1 MKNITNKFNDWRRRS
16 VARLVSWRIIGG
28 STTAA
33 IVYFVAKAGA
43 SAAETA
49 TIIFICQFTVNAI
62 LYYIHDRVWNHFQ
75 WGREV
80 VFEDGT
86 TITRAEYLKFV
97 ENYKSS
103 NGEKKV

>member
-1 MKNITNKFNDWRRRS
+1 MKELKKKFNDCRRRS
-16 VARLVSWRIIGG
+16 IARLVSWRIIGG

-33 IVYFVAKAGA
+33 IVYVVAKGGA

-49 TIIFICQFTVNAI
+49 TIIFICQFTINA
-62 LYYIHDRVWNHFQ
+62 LMYYIHDRVWNHFQ

-86 TITRAEYLKFV
+86 TITRAEYLESV
-97 ENYKSS
+97 ANAKST
-103 NGEKKV
+103 NHEKTV

>member
-1 MKNITNKFNDWRRRS
+1 MKKKFNDWRRRS
-16 VARLVSWRIIGG
+16 VVKLVSWRIIGG

-49 TIIFICQFTVNAI
+49 SIIFICQFTINA
-62 LYYIHDRVWNHFQ
+62 LMYYIHDRVWNMFQ

-80 VFEDGT
+80 VLEDGT
-86 TITRAEYLKFV
+86 TITRAEYIESIKQD
-97 ENYKSS
+97 NK
-103 NGEKKV
+103 

>member
-16 VARLVSWRIIGG
+16 MARLISWRIIGG
-28 STTAA
+28 SVTAG
-33 IVYFVAKAGA
+33 IVYLVSSAGA

-49 TIIFICQFTVNAI
+49 TIIFVCQFTINAV
-62 LYYIHDRVWNHFQ
+62 LYYIHDRVWNLFQ

-97 ENYKSS
+97 ENYKSA
-103 NGEKKV
+103 NDEKTV

>member
-97 ENYKSS
+97 ENYKST
-103 NGEKKV
+103 NDKKTV